1 MSAKL
6 SKYFARVWEFIRFI
20 LTLSPLIEV
29 SPLSEELLTNYTPLF
44 PSFTWK
50 LDRCI
55 FAINKTYKE
64 LDYLLKKCHFK
75 SVTYTTMDCTNY
87 VPRDINKGHRLWM
100 GQVRVLSLGLQ
111 FIVLEGQLDQVWNQ
125 DNDSTHLIGLLWQLG
140 ELLSSKRLEEYLE
153 HITST

>member
-1 MSAKL
+1 
-6 SKYFARVWEFIRFI
+6 
-20 LTLSPLIEV
+20 
-29 SPLSEELLTNYTPLF
+29 
-44 PSFTWK
+44 
-50 LDRCI
+50 
-55 FAINKTYKE
+55 
-64 LDYLLKKCHFK
+64 
-75 SVTYTTMDCTNY
+75 
-87 VPRDINKGHRLWM
+87 M